1 MPSYP
6 KDGAKK
12 QTGVVSDVV
21 GLLLTGGSSARMG
34 RDKAVLFSVTL
45 SERLAEACGR
55 AFEVGPGWTSL
66 PAVADPGEGPL
77 AALAAAAPM
86 VDGADVV
93 LLACDMPSVSVEL
106 LRELASA
113 SGTVVPVVGGR
124 VQPLCAR
131 YAADDVQRAPGVVS
145 AGGRAMRALLDG
157 AEVHWADDLGRPS
170 EFVDV
175 DTPEDLAGLGLEWPR
190 SAGR

>member
-1 MPSYP
+1 
-6 KDGAKK
+6 
-12 QTGVVSDVV
+12 VSDVV

-34 RDKAVLFSVTL
+34 RDKAALFSATL
-45 SERLAEACGR
+45 AERLTEACGR
-55 AFEVGPGWTSL
+55 ALEVGPGWTSL
-66 PAVADPGEGPL
+66 ATVADPGEGPL
-77 AALAAAAPM
+77 AALAAAASR

-93 LLACDMPSVSVEL
+93 LLACDMPSVSVGL
-106 LRELASA
+106 LRDLACRA
-113 SGTVVPVVGGR
+113 GTVVPVVAGR
-124 VQPLCAR
+124 AQPLCAR
-131 YAADDVQRAPGVVS
+131 YAAADVQRAPEVVA

-157 AEVHWADDLGRPS
+157 ADVQWADDLGRPS

>member
-1 MPSYP
+1 
-6 KDGAKK
+6 
-12 QTGVVSDVV
+12 
-21 GLLLTGGSSARMG
+21 MG
-34 RDKAVLFSVTL
+34 RDKAGLFSIGL
-45 SERLAEACGR
+45 AARLTEACGQ

-66 PAVADPGEGPL
+66 PAIADPGEGPL
-77 AALAAAAPM
+77 AALAAAASA

-106 LRELASA
+106 LRALASME
-113 SGTVVPVVGGR
+113 GTVVPVVGGR
-124 VQPLCAR
+124 AQPLCAR
-131 YAADDVQRAPGVVS
+131 YAAADVQRAPGVVA

-157 AEVHWADDLGRPS
+157 AKVQWADDFGRAS

-175 DTPEDLAGLGLEWPR
+175 DTPDDLAGLGLEWP